1 MKIAARTGT
10 AVAAA
15 VLLLSACSGGQAEPT
30 AADSGSG
37 DTSSAQAHPVT
48 VTSCGVDYTY
58 DTPPER
64 VLLGAPGVVA
74 TLDALGVAGSA
85 IGYANGSYAFDG
97 IDRFPGLT
105 SNTEDYAPSREFLI
119 GASPDL
125 FLSNDEGQLGGQG
138 SAGPDDLETA
148 GGNLYVL
155 GEYCL
160 NSPAPTTIDAVYT
173 DVENLGAIY
182 GVPDKAAQVVT
193 SLRDRVAAARASNTD
208 TAPLSAAVVQSFDGK
223 LYALSGS
230 YYSAVVDALGMSNE
244 FSDIDG
250 NFAEITPEAALNAAP
265 DVVLVQYAGAE
276 ADASA
281 AVTEISALLANSPAV
296 QNSRIYP
303 QNEADFQAAGVRIID
318 AIEGTADNVFG
329 K

>member
-1 MKIAARTGT
+1 MKIAVRTGT
-10 AVAAA
+10 CAAA
-15 VLLLSACSGGQAEPT
+15 TILLLSACSTNGQTEP
-30 AADSGSG
+30 AAAGTETDS
-37 DTSSAQAHPVT
+37 AAAAYPVT

-58 DTPPER
+58 DTAPER
-64 VLLGAPGVVA
+64 VLLGAPGAIA
-74 TLDALGVAGSA
+74 TLDALGVADSA
-85 IGYANGSYAFDG
+85 IGYTNGSYAFDG

-138 SAGPDDLETA
+138 SASPDDLSTA

-155 GEYCL
+155 GEYCS

-173 DVENLGAIY
+173 DVEHLGTIY
-182 GVPDKAAQVVT
+182 GVPDEAAEVVT
-193 SLRDRVAAARASNTD
+193 SLRDRVTAARAKNTG

-230 YYSAVVDALGMSNE
+230 YYSAVVDALGMTNE
-244 FSDIDG
+244 FADIDG

-265 DVVLVQYAGAE
+265 DVVLVQYAGSD
-276 ADASA
+276 ADADA

-296 QNSRIYP
+296 QNSRVYP
-303 QNEADFQAAGVRIID
+303 QNEADFQAAGVRIVD
-318 AIEGTADNVFG
+318 AIENTADNVFG

>member
-1 MKIAARTGT
+1 MKIAVRAGT
-10 AVAAA
+10 VAAA
-15 VLLLSACSGGQAEPT
+15 AILLLSACTSEQAEPT
-30 AADSGSG
+30 AAGTGAGSG
-37 DTSSAQAHPVT
+37 TAAYPVT
-48 VTSCGVDYTY
+48 VTSCGVDYNY
-58 DTPPER
+58 DAPPER

-74 TLDALGVAGSA
+74 TLDALGVADSA

-138 SAGPDDLETA
+138 SASLDDLASA
-148 GGNLYVL
+148 GGNMYVL
-155 GEYCL
+155 GEYCS
-160 NSPAPTTIDAVYT
+160 NSPAPTTIDAVYN
-173 DVENLGAIY
+173 DVDNLGKIY
-182 GVPDKAAQVVT
+182 GVPDKAAEVVA

-208 TAPLSAAVVQSFDGK
+208 TAQLSAAVVQSFDGK

-230 YYSAVVDALGMSNE
+230 YYSAVVDALGMRNE
-244 FSDIDG
+244 FADIEG

-265 DVVLVQYAGAE
+265 DVVLVQYAGSE

-281 AVTEISALLANSPAV
+281 AVAEISTLLAGSPAV
-296 QNSRIYP
+296 RNSRVYP
-303 QNEADFQAAGVRIID
+303 QNEADFQAAGVRIVD
-318 AIEGTADNVFG
+318 AIENTADNVFG